1 MPFSFSPAAMRYRGD
16 SGNHLHKMINI
27 ITGSVESAV
36 NHLHPRVG
44 ITRSAIQTRNV
55 DPSAQKKAR
64 HKMMY
69 DLTWMGRN
77 SIRRVYLCKDGQDRY
92 YCTVIL

>member
-1 MPFSFSPAAMRYRGD
+1 MNVEMLEWITGWRNQIFLNYKSVRFIKALT
-16 SGNHLHKMINI
+16 LHKMINI

-55 DPSAQKKAR
+55 DPSAQK
-64 HKMMY
+64 
-69 DLTWMGRN
+69 N
-77 SIRRVYLCKDGQDRY
+77 
-92 YCTVIL
+92 